1 MHVTDKSLEQNLSF
15 AKLISYLRKKSYQ
28 NRSSHRRKGKT
39 NGLEARGEQRGRF
52 LTRGSKPF
60 VFPFLVALVKFEEG
74 GGRGEEDRRK
84 NDSID
89 REEESSGRRRGVVIA
104 ARKLI

>member
-15 AKLISYLRKKSYQ
+15 AKLISYLRRESYQ

-39 NGLEARGEQRGRF
+39 DGLEARGEQRGRF

-74 GGRGEEDRRK
+74 GGRGTGAKTTR
-84 NDSID
+84 SIEK
-89 REEESSGRRRGVVIA
+89 RSRAGEGGVSLSRRGN
-104 ARKLI
+104 

>member
-1 MHVTDKSLEQNLSF
+1 MHDKSLEQNLSF
-15 AKLISYLRKKSYQ
+15 AKLISYLRRESYQ

-39 NGLEARGEQRGRF
+39 DGLEARGEQRGRF

-74 GGRGEEDRRK
+74 GGGERRTGAK
-84 NDSID
+84 TTRSIEK
-89 REEESSGRRRGVVIA
+89 RSRAGEGGVSLSRRGN
-104 ARKLI
+104 

>member
-1 MHVTDKSLEQNLSF
+1 MHDKSLEQNLSF
-15 AKLISYLRKKSYQ
+15 AKLISYLRRESYQ

-39 NGLEARGEQRGRF
+39 DGLEARGEQRGRF

-74 GGRGEEDRRK
+74 GGGEEDRRK